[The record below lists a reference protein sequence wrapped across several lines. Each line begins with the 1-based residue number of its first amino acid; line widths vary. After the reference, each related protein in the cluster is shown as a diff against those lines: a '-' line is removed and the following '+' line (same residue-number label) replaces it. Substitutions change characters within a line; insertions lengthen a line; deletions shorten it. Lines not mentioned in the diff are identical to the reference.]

1 MYTPADKFF
10 RVPDQELVSSD
21 WSYMGKQ
28 NEARHQIAS
37 VRWQCSHLL
46 LITLAFLLV
55 PAYAQEKSANEG
67 DSARVLALETL
78 WNQAEVE
85 KDASALDHL
94 LADNFSFV
102 DIDGSMQNKAEFLAS
117 IKHPA
122 ERIETIGNESLQA
135 RVYPD
140 TVIVIGTY
148 HERGT
153 LNGKGYYHHGRFTD
167 TWIREGSSWMCVAS
181 QSTLIER

>member
-1 MYTPADKFF
+1 MGRQDEGLHPN
-10 RVPDQELVSSD
+10 PSVS
-21 WSYMGKQ
+21 W
-28 NEARHQIAS
+28 RC
-37 VRWQCSHLL
+37 CSLL
-46 LITLAFLLV
+46 LVTLVFIPTSV
-55 PAYAQEKSANEG
+55 YAQEKSALDN

-85 KDASALDHL
+85 KDAAALNRL

-102 DIDGSMQNKAEFLAS
+102 DIDGSLQNKTEFLAG
-117 IKHPA
+117 IKHPL
-122 ERIETIGNESLQA
+122 ESIETIGNESLKT
-135 RVYPD
+135 RVYRD

-167 TWIREGSSWMCVAS
+167 TWIKDGTSWMCVAS
-181 QSTLIER
+181 QSTLIQH

>member
-1 MYTPADKFF
+1 
-10 RVPDQELVSSD
+10 
-21 WSYMGKQ
+21 MGRQ
-28 NEARHQIAS
+28 NEGLHRNKTVIW
-37 VRWQCSHLL
+37 RCCRLL
-46 LITLAFLLV
+46 LITVVFISAST
-55 PAYAQEKSANEG
+55 YAQEKSAQDA

-85 KDASALDHL
+85 KDASALNHL

-102 DIDGSMQNKAEFLAS
+102 DIDGSLQNKTEFLAS

-122 ERIETIGNESLQA
+122 EHIETIGNESLKA
-135 RVYPD
+135 RVYHD

-167 TWIREGSSWMCVAS
+167 TWIKDGSSWMCVAS
-181 QSTLIER
+181 QTTLMEH